1 MDRVWILGRCGKS
14 TASLKLLFGLP
25 PLKAWDPAD
34 PFLLPEFRLRAQ
46 VRAPKEPEGE
56 ESSVSSVAQSCPTL
70 CDPMDCSTA
79 GFSVH
84 HHLPKFAQTHVH

>member
-1 MDRVWILGRCGKS
+1 MDRVWIWGRCGKS

-56 ESSVSSVAQSCPTL
+56 ESSVAQSCPTL